1 MFDKGAFDD
10 GDVTEAVYVLTTLVA
25 ALPAWSDASDMMA
38 LANEDVSPEMF
49 ERFKSLVK
57 NA

>member
-1 MFDKGAFDD
+1 
-10 GDVTEAVYVLTTLVA
+10 
-25 ALPAWSDASDMMA
+25 MA

-57 NA
+57 NAWLLLRHLAFPFLKQ